1 MAGSWQIRKA
11 AIKRLR
17 RGIFPRHLGTGGR
30 TFSLSLFSLCGF
42 ETHFAG
48 MNKSNLLKRPS
59 LFPRFVHPWI
69 SNSPS
74 LLLYQSWEKKRR
86 KETPFTRSVSLCPSL
101 CLANRSHLIY
111 VFPGRETRNSRIL
124 ILVSVSRNKGSPMN
138 LPPSLSA
145 KFKIDPA
152 GGVYFSPPSER
163 PSRKLRP
170 CRGFL
175 PRNHPIEILPPPLVS
190 FSLSLLSCSPLK
202 KEKNCS
208 RDVVIDFWIF

>member
-1 MAGSWQIRKA
+1 MSILGSPI
-11 AIKRLR
+11 L
-17 RGIFPRHLGTGGR
+17 P
-30 TFSLSLFSLCGF
+30 
-42 ETHFAG
+42 
-48 MNKSNLLKRPS
+48 PS
-59 LFPRFVHPWI
+59 FYINR
-69 SNSPS
+69 
-74 LLLYQSWEKKRR
+74 EKKKKRR

>member
-1 MAGSWQIRKA
+1 MRK
-11 AIKRLR
+11 K
-17 RGIFPRHLGTGGR
+17 
-30 TFSLSLFSLCGF
+30 
-42 ETHFAG
+42 
-48 MNKSNLLKRPS
+48 KK
-59 LFPRFVHPWI
+59 
-69 SNSPS
+69 
-74 LLLYQSWEKKRR
+74 KKRN
-86 KETPFTRSVSLCPSL
+86 TVYAFCFALPPL

-175 PRNHPIEILPPPLVS
+175 PSETIRLKFFPLRLSPS
-190 FSLSLLSCSPLK
+190 FPSFLLSSQKGEELFEGCSNRLLDLLMRVK
-202 KEKNCS
+202 TRERGKSITGKSCCNG
-208 RDVVIDFWIF
+208 